1 MCDILWEKIG
11 SDVEYQNKVLKVF
24 LNFDRKAVLKML
36 KAIE

>member
-1 MCDILWEKIG
+1 MCDIPWEKIG

-24 LNFDRKAVLKML
+24 LNFDRKAVPKML

>member
-1 MCDILWEKIG
+1 MCDILWKKIG